1 MTTAGAWLVGDG
13 VARRPAAVRPILGLW
28 LDGGCYFITAETTQ
42 KGKKPGR

>member
-1 MTTAGAWLVGDG
+1 LATVSPDG
-13 VARRPAAVRPILGLW
+13 RPQVRPILGLW